1 MQKYEIH
8 PIRFNVG
15 IHKFS
20 NCCTSGS
27 FIVVEPTAIGSSGAY
42 LGNSADNPIVT
53 DSHYYGGCVG
63 DGSAIKCD
71 IEEAEAKEI
80 LRGLDRLKDG
90 DRTVFAI
97 WHLGNDYQITAHVVK
112 ADGSFSVDSSS
123 RYRNINS
130 LPEEGEYDCN
140 MWFYY
145 TKEKLIEELFKI
157 IRKQYTPIYE
167 GVCKVANVN
176 NAHYD
181 KVANSVDEKLAKL
194 KKAPTPDA
202 WWAALPPEQ
211 KVAMMANAMP

>member
-20 NCCTSGS
+20 NCCTAGS

-42 LGNSADNPIVT
+42 LGSDAKNPIVT
-53 DSHYYGGCVG
+53 RSHYYGVCVG

-71 IEEAEAKEI
+71 VEEAEAKEI

-97 WHLGNDYQITAHVVK
+97 WHLGHDYEITAHAVK
-112 ADGSFSVDSSS
+112 ADGSFCVDSSS
-123 RYRNINS
+123 RYCNIKS
-130 LPEEGEYDCN
+130 LPNEGEDYGS

-145 TKEKLIEELFKI
+145 TKDKLIEELFKI
-157 IRKQYTPIYE
+157 IRQQYTPIYTE
-167 GVCKVANVN
+167 VCKLAKVN
-176 NAHYD
+176 NDHYD
-181 KVANSVDEKLAKL
+181 TMANSVDEKLAKL
-194 KKAPTPDA
+194 KKAPTPDE
-202 WWAALPPEQ
+202 WWASLPPEQ
-211 KVAMMANAMP
+211 KAAMMAKNK

>member
-15 IHKFS
+15 IHRYS
-20 NCCTSGS
+20 NCCTAGS

-42 LGNSADNPIVT
+42 LVNDTKNPIET
-53 DSHYYGGCVG
+53 DSHYYGRCVG

-71 IEEAEAKEI
+71 VEEAEAKEI

-90 DRTVFAI
+90 ERTVFAI
-97 WHLGNDYQITAHVVK
+97 WHLGHDYEITAHAAK
-112 ADGSFSVDSSS
+112 ADGSFSVHSSHQ
-123 RYRNINS
+123 YREIKS
-130 LPEEGEYDCN
+130 LPDEGKDYAN

-157 IRKQYTPIYE
+157 IRKQYTPIYQE
-167 GVCKVANVN
+167 VCKIAKVN
-176 NAHYD
+176 NAHYS
-181 KVANSVDEKLAKL
+181 KVANSVDKKLAKM
-194 KKAPTPDA
+194 KKAPTPDE

-211 KVAMMANAMP
+211 KAAMMASNK

>member
-15 IHKFS
+15 IHNYS
-20 NCCTSGS
+20 NCCTAGS

-42 LGNSADNPIVT
+42 LGNDTANPIVT
-53 DSHYYGGCVG
+53 KSHYYGGCVG
-63 DGSAIKCD
+63 DGKAIKCD

-80 LRGLDRLKDG
+80 LRGLNRLKDG

-97 WHLGNDYQITAHVVK
+97 WHLGHDYEITPHVVK
-112 ADGSFSVDSSS
+112 ADGSFCVDSSS
-123 RYRNINS
+123 RYCEIKT
-130 LPEEGEYDCN
+130 LPNEGEDYGG

-157 IRKQYTPIYE
+157 IRKEYTPIYNK
-167 GVCKVANVN
+167 VCKIAKVN
-176 NAHYD
+176 NSHYS

-194 KKAPTPDA
+194 KKAPTPDE

-211 KVAMMANAMP
+211 KAAMMANNK

>member
-15 IHKFS
+15 IHKYS
-20 NCCTSGS
+20 NCCTAGS
-27 FIVVEPTAIGSSGAY
+27 FIVVEPTAIGGSGAY
-42 LGNSADNPIVT
+42 LGNTANDPIVT

-71 IEEAEAKEI
+71 VEEAEAKEI
-80 LRGLDRLKDG
+80 LRGLDRIKDG
-90 DRTVFAI
+90 ERTVFAV
-97 WHLGNDYQITAHVVK
+97 WHLGHDYQITAHVVT
-112 ADGSFSVDSSS
+112 ADGSFSVHSSS
-123 RYRNINS
+123 RYCNIKS
-130 LPEEGEYDCN
+130 LPDEGKDYGN

-145 TKEKLIEELFKI
+145 TKEKLIEELFKT

-167 GVCKVANVN
+167 GVCKIAKVN

-181 KVANSVDEKLAKL
+181 NVANSVDEQLAKL

-211 KVAMMANAMP
+211 KAAMMAKNK

>member
-20 NCCTSGS
+20 NCCTAGS

-42 LGNSADNPIVT
+42 LGNDADNPIVT
-53 DSHYYGGCVG
+53 DSHYYGCCAS
-63 DGSAIKCD
+63 DGRAIKCD
-71 IEEAEAKEI
+71 IEEAEAKDI

-90 DRTVFAI
+90 DRNVFAI
-97 WHLGNDYQITAHVVK
+97 WRLGNDYQITAHVVK

-123 RYRNINS
+123 RYCNIKS
-130 LPEEGEYDCN
+130 LPNEGEDYGN

-157 IRKQYTPIYE
+157 IRKKYTPIYE

-181 KVANSVDEKLAKL
+181 KVANSVDEKLSKL
-194 KKAPTPDA
+194 KKAPTPDE
-202 WWAALPPEQ
+202 WWTALPPEQ
-211 KVAMMANAMP
+211 KAAMMANNK